1 MNLHQIAERLDRV
14 TWRGD
19 DGFTARC
26 PAHEDRAPSLSAD
39 LGDDGRVL
47 LRCHAGCTTE
57 AVVAGAGVTMAD
69 LFAEKAASPTGRTES
84 TRPKVVAR
92 YPYTDEAG
100 EVLFE
105 VERFEPGFVK
115 GEKKTFR
122 QRHPDGRG
130 GWVKNTKGVRRVL
143 YRLPEVLA
151 GVADEKPV
159 FVVEGEKDVDALVA
173 LGYCAT
179 TMPGGVGGGWRQDYT
194 DTLAGADVVVVAD
207 ADEPGRRH
215 AEKVRQSLEGVAK
228 PVVVVEPAEGYK
240 DPAEH
245 LGAGFG
251 VCDFVPV
258 EARVPGDPEPEVD
271 VDARE
276 TGLPEPGATWPTLD
290 PAALHGLAGEVV
302 ATIGPHTEADEVALL
317 LDFLTC
323 FGNAAGVRPHAVAD
337 MSKHPARLFTV
348 LVGESAK
355 ARKGSSRANIRPLFE
370 VADPAWSDKRVMG
383 GLSTG
388 EGLIATVSDPPP
400 AGEDGLP
407 PEPVDKRVLIVETE
421 FSRPL
426 AVAKRDGS
434 TLSPILR
441 DAWDTGRLRVMTR
454 KDPLSATGAHISV
467 LAHITV
473 EELRAKLTQTDQS
486 NGFANRHLFACVA
499 RSKRLPDGGDLHPG
513 DLVALAGKVK
523 AALTRARNI
532 DKVTRTPAAAKLWH
546 RLYDVMGD
554 DDPGG
559 MVGSITARAEAQT
572 LRLSVAFA
580 IIDGSDVIDVAHL
593 EAAWALWSYCRDS
606 AAYIFGDSIGDE
618 VADKLLAAVRAA
630 GPDGLDGTQ
639 QRDLFGRHVG
649 ADRLKAARQL
659 LEDNR
664 LARTFTEDTGGRPR
678 VRTIATGARA

>member
-14 TWRGD
+14 TWRGH

-26 PAHEDRAPSLSAD
+26 PAHEDRDPSLSAD

-57 AVVAGAGVTMAD
+57 AVVAAAGVTFAD
-69 LFAEKAASPTGRTES
+69 LFPEARDPGIQVARAH
-84 TRPKVVAR
+84 RPKVVDR
-92 YPYTDEAG
+92 YPYTDEEG

-105 VERFEPGFVK
+105 VERLSPK
-115 GEKKTFR
+115 GFR
-122 QRHPDGRG
+122 QRRPDGRG
-130 GWVKNTKGVRRVL
+130 GWVWKLGDVRRVL
-143 YRLPEVLA
+143 YRLPEVLDAVGA
-151 GVADEKPV
+151 GEVV
-159 FVVEGEKDVDALVA
+159 FVCEGEKDADALA
-173 LGYCAT
+173 DLGYCAT
-179 TMPGGVGGGWRQDYT
+179 TMPGGTGGGWRDDYS
-194 DTLAGADVVVVAD
+194 DAFAGADVVVVAD

-228 PVVVVEPAEGYK
+228 TVVVVEPAEGHK
-240 DPAEH
+240 DVAEH
-245 LGAGFG
+245 LGAGYG
-251 VCDFVPV
+251 ITDFVPV
-258 EARVPGDPEPEVD
+258 DAANHNVVAEPARDIDIPG
-271 VDARE
+271 A
-276 TGLPEPGATWPTLD
+276 ATWPTLD

-302 ATIGPHTEADEVALL
+302 ATIGPHTEADPVALL

-323 FGNAAGVRPHAVAD
+323 FGNAAGVRPHAIAD
-337 MSKHPARLFTV
+337 QSKHPARLFTV

-355 ARKGSSRANIRPLFE
+355 ARKGTSRANIRPLFE
-370 VADPAWSDKRVMG
+370 VADPAWSDTRVMG

-400 AGEDGLP
+400 PTEDGPP
-407 PEPVDKRVLIVETE
+407 PEPVDKRLLVVESE

-473 EELRAKLTQTDQS
+473 AELEAKLTATDQS

-499 RSKRLPDGGDLHPG
+499 RSKRLPDGGTLDPADLN
-513 DLVALAGKVK
+513 DVARKVK

-532 DKVTRTPAAAKLWH
+532 DKVTRTPAAGKLWAE
-546 RLYDVMGD
+546 LYDRMAE

-559 MVGSITARAEAQT
+559 LVGSITARAEAQT
-572 LRLSVAFA
+572 LRLSVAYA
-580 IIDGSDVIDVAHL
+580 IIDGSDVIDVQHL
-593 EAAWALWSYCRDS
+593 EAAWAVWSYCRAS

-618 VADKLLAAVRAA
+618 VADKLLAALRAA
-630 GPDGLDGTQ
+630 GPDGMTSTEQ
-639 QRDLFGRHVG
+639 SALFGRHVS
-649 ADRLKAARQL
+649 ARQL
-659 LEDNR
+659 EAARDLLGEMR
-664 LARTFTEDTGGRPR
+664 LAVTTTEDTAGRPR
-678 VRTIATGARA
+678 VRTVAKGVQW